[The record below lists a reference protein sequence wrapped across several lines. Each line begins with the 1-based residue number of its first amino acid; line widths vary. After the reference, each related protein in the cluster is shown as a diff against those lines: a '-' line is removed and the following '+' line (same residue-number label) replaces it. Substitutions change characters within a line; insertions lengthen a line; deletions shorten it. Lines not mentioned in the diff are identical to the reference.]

1 MALAFPL
8 STTDRLIDRIR
19 ASIIGDDTVLDGPFG
34 PRRLVYADYTASGRA
49 LSFIEDYIRD
59 EVLPL
64 YANTHTEA
72 SATGRQTTALR
83 EEARAI
89 IHRAVN
95 GSEDDV
101 VVFCGSG
108 VTAAIDKLRRVLGL
122 GDDLGGR
129 DLAAGERPIVFVGPY
144 EHHSNELPWRE
155 SVADVVVIRE
165 DPAGGVDLGHLE
177 EELLRYADRPL
188 KLGSFSAASNV
199 SGILTDVDAVSTM
212 LHRFGA
218 LACWDYASAG
228 PYLPI
233 DMNPPADADGPS
245 LAWKDAVFISPHK
258 FVGGPGTPGVL
269 IAKRVLFRNRVPTVP
284 GGGTILFV
292 APTRQSYHPDPE
304 IREEGGTPGIVES
317 IRAGLVFALKEAV
330 GADEIM
336 WREERFARRAL
347 ASWGANPRI
356 GILGNT
362 QAERLAIVSFGIRH
376 ERRLLHGNFVTAVL
390 NDLFGIQ
397 ARSGCFCAGP
407 YIHRTFPIDEVWS
420 ERMDAEV
427 AGGHVGAKLSFTRI
441 GFNYFFSETV
451 FDYIIQAV
459 HLVANE
465 GWKLLPLYRFD
476 PASGIWHHARGP
488 SRPRTSLHDI
498 SFTSGA
504 TIGRGSRTSVE
515 PEGLLHR
522 RLEEARDVIRSVEA
536 ERFDEPVHD
545 PFVTEEFER
554 VRWFPMPGEARARL
568 GHPSASRVLA
578 ATGRP

>member
-1 MALAFPL
+1 MAIAMTFQM
-8 STTDRLIDRIR
+8 STTDLLIERIR
-19 ASIIGDDTVLDGPFG
+19 RSVIGDDTVIDGPFG

-49 LSFIEDYIRD
+49 LSFIEDYIRQ

-72 SATGRQTTALR
+72 SATGHQTTALR

-101 VVFCGSG
+101 VLFCGSG
-108 VTAAIDKLRRVLGL
+108 VTGAIDKLLRVLGL
-122 GDDLGGR
+122 GGVASEDAD
-129 DLAAGERPIVFVGPY
+129 ERPVVFVGPY

-155 SVADVVVIRE
+155 SQVDVVVVRE

-177 EELLRYADRPL
+177 EELLRYADRKL
-188 KLGSFSAASNV
+188 KVGSFSAASNV
-199 SGILTDVDAVSTM
+199 SGILTDVDAVSTT
-212 LHRFGA
+212 LHLHGA

-233 DMNPPADADGPS
+233 DMNPQGDTDDRPS

-258 FVGGPGTPGVL
+258 FVGGPGTPGIL
-269 IAKRVLFRNRVPTVP
+269 IAKRSLFRNRVPTVP

-330 GADEIM
+330 GADEIT
-336 WREERFARRAL
+336 WREEGFARRAL

-356 GILGNT
+356 RILGNT
-362 QAERLAIVSFGIRH
+362 EADRLAIVSFGVRH
-376 ERRLLHGNFVTAVL
+376 ERGLLHGNFVAAVL

-407 YIHRTFPIDEVWS
+407 YVHRTFPIDDDWS
-420 ERMDAEV
+420 RRMDAEV
-427 AGGHVGAKLSFTRI
+427 SRGHMGAKLSFVRV

-451 FDYIIQAV
+451 FDYIVQAV
-459 HLVANE
+459 HLVADE

-476 PASGIWHHARGP
+476 PASGLWQHNRSP
-488 SRPRTSLHDI
+488 SHPPASLRNV
-498 SFTSGA
+498 SFTSGGA
-504 TIGRGSRTSVE
+504 IGGSGRAAVE
-515 PEGLLHR
+515 PEGGLHR
-522 RLEEARDVIRSVEA
+522 RLEEARNVIRSVEA
-536 ERFDEPVHD
+536 FPPGGPVDD
-545 PFVTEEFER
+545 PAVSEEFER
-554 VRWFPMPGEARARL
+554 VRWFPLPGEALAGLRGR
-568 GHPSASRVLA
+568 SASLVA
-578 ATGRP
+578 ASVP